1 MSSYN
6 RSLYLRYADAIRH
19 PGNFS
24 TAISEFFAKDANI
37 SVVHPFNEIQSA
49 DAFFLKFMTPL
60 QQAFEGLYR
69 RDYIFMTG
77 QFEGKDWISSTGY
90 YVGRF
95 AKDWIGIKATDTLC
109 YLRYGEFHQVKNGK
123 AVESYIYLDIPEL
136 MIACNEWP
144 LKMGPGLSRGYT
156 GLIQGPATRDGV
168 ITKASDPSEGQRSY
182 EIVTNMLNKLAT
194 KDEAWRPYWHENM
207 MWYGPG
213 AFGSFIGIDEFAS
226 FQVPFESQ
234 FDGWSGGTKNNGMTK
249 HFSRFGDGNYTCSGG
264 WPSLTGINVK
274 SFLGQAPS
282 QERVFMRVC
291 DWWRRENELLVEN
304 WVFVDIPHVLLQL
317 GYDPLPYWQD

>member
-6 RSLYLRYADAIRH
+6 RSLYLRYADALRH
-19 PGNFS
+19 PGHFS

-37 SVVHPFNEIQSA
+37 NVVHPFNEIQSA
-49 DAFFLKFMTPL
+49 DAFFLKFMAPL

-109 YLRYGEFHQVKNGK
+109 YLRYGEFHQIKNGK
-123 AVESYIYLDIPEL
+123 VVESYIYLDIPEL

-168 ITKASDPSEGQRSY
+168 IAKASDPNEGQRSY
-182 EIVTNMLNKLAT
+182 EIVTNMLNELAT

-213 AFGSFIGIDEFAS
+213 AFGSFVGIDEFAS

-234 FDGWSGGTKNNGMTK
+234 FEGWSGGTKNNGMTK
-249 HFSRFGDGNYTCSGG
+249 HFTQSDDLACMS
-264 WPSLTGINVK
+264 
-274 SFLGQAPS
+274 
-282 QERVFMRVC
+282 
-291 DWWRRENELLVEN
+291 ENTTICV
-304 WVFVDIPHVLLQL
+304 PRLQTS
-317 GYDPLPYWQD
+317 P